1 VIVGVTVTVGVGD
14 SDGVDVVV
22 GSGVSVIVGVSDGSR
37 VTVGV
42 TVGVVNPGN
51 AHPAS
56 RLVAAVKYMTNTIV
70 RCLDLIFIIISVPH
84 PIRMLDILA

>member
-1 VIVGVTVTVGVGD
+1 VTVTVGVGD
-14 SDGVDVVV
+14 SDGVDVAV
-22 GSGVSVIVGVSDGSR
+22 GSGVSVIVGVSDGSG

-56 RLVAAVKYMTNTIV
+56 RLVAAIKHMTNTIT
-70 RCLDLIFIIISVPH
+70 RRLDLIFVIISIPY
-84 PIRMLDILA
+84 PISMLDILA